1 MQKSWS
7 LPAIGSPSGVLAQ
20 IIASSTPSSPLAKS
34 VGESEYN
41 QSRGPSPKRIRKFNQ
56 KQFYSTPFDVAYEDL
71 AKARNLYKLEA
82 LFVEADADGS
92 GAMSLD
98 EFRDALRM
106 PRIQRAFAALGV
118 QPHQSELVFKSL
130 DKRKTGE
137 LSITEFMTGLTEL
150 VGTDYEGTGKELDI
164 ETLRPAFRSKMKN
177 QSVCE
182 LGRATGQAVRPSKS
196 GHLIDA
202 RASSLDLGPVH
213 LLPKVKVQRAFVSSA
228 SAQAL
233 HAATAQRHPLKLIFP
248 F

>member
-1 MQKSWS
+1 MQTSQS
-7 LPAIGSPSGVLAQ
+7 LPAIGSTSRGVFAQ
-20 IIASSTPSSPLAKS
+20 ALASSTPVSPSAKS
-34 VGESEYN
+34 VG
-41 QSRGPSPKRIRKFNQ
+41 SPPAKRIKRFNQ
-56 KQFYSTPFDVAYEDL
+56 KQFYSTPFDVAYEEL

-118 QPHQSELVFKSL
+118 QPHQSQLVFKSL

-137 LSITEFMTGLTEL
+137 LSITEFMTGLKEL
-150 VGTDYEGTGKELDI
+150 VGTDSPDGTGKEIDI

-182 LGRATGQAVRPSKS
+182 LGAATGPMVAKARS
-196 GHLIDA
+196 GHPADA
-202 RASSLDLGPVH
+202 QTSNLDLGPVH
-213 LLPKVKVQRAFVSSA
+213 LLPKVKVQRAFVHSA

-233 HAATAQRHPLKLIFP
+233 HAATAQRHALKLIFP